1 MRGVLLCLMGYAC
14 FSIND
19 ALRKY
24 LVQNGYDVFTI
35 TFWASF
41 FALAGMLSIAGKL
54 GGLRET
60 FRTKQP
66 RVHFIRSL
74 FMAINMTLAVYAFGH
89 LPMVDAYTLIFLS
102 PFVVALFSFLIFGE
116 PLSIARVIAI
126 IVGFAGVLIVLQ
138 PGLSV
143 ITWGHAAAL
152 GVAFFYSFVFLLAK
166 KLGLEETKLS
176 LSLFPYLA
184 LFGLSLIMTKA
195 MPTIPTLPDFCLFL
209 LIGILSIVAMTAMSL
224 AFATTPGALLGP
236 LHYTQLLWGVLLGF
250 FVFGDV
256 PGGFT
261 ILGAAV
267 IIAAGLYLLWQEG
280 KNVTA

>member
-1 MRGVLLCLMGYAC
+1 M
-14 FSIND
+14 
-19 ALRKY
+19 
-24 LVQNGYDVFTI
+24 
-35 TFWASF
+35 
-41 FALAGMLSIAGKL
+41 
-54 GGLRET
+54 
-60 FRTKQP
+60 
-66 RVHFIRSL
+66 
-74 FMAINMTLAVYAFGH
+74 
-89 LPMVDAYTLIFLS
+89 
-102 PFVVALFSFLIFGE
+102 
-116 PLSIARVIAI
+116 
-126 IVGFAGVLIVLQ
+126 
-138 PGLSV
+138 
-143 ITWGHAAAL
+143 
-152 GVAFFYSFVFLLAK
+152 
-166 KLGLEETKLS
+166 S